1 MLVLGG
7 DEGGTGDQ
15 LSPRNDVWRSSDGKT
30 WVRQSATSP
39 WAARKFFGAAM
50 DNDDRTSLVVCV
62 AVARAASMIDL
73 RGFGSQLARCSFS
86 GPGVDATPLVWSEC
100 VCFLAGYDGFAHH
113 DVWLGDAEG
122 IGSWFASHVT
132 EKAATTSLRTPVAAS
147 ESMAA
152 SWRRRV
158 WKVFSAEMRGNFRLQ
173 RLPQMTGG
181 RSEVGMRGLMCA
193 PSLQS
198 GFNQVRRHG
207 LHELD
212 MWRWWIQKVTLSS
225 SSVERDLQASW
236 QTCGRPSALT
246 WSICTT
252 CWS

>member
-1 MLVLGG
+1 MEIAGPRHGHAVLCSRSGELLVLGG

-73 RGFGSQLARCSFS
+73 RGIGSQLARCSFS

-132 EKAATTSLRTPVAAS
+132 EKAATTSLRP
-147 ESMAA
+147 
-152 SWRRRV
+152 
-158 WKVFSAEMRGNFRLQ
+158 RGNHGEERKD
-173 RLPQMTGG
+173 
-181 RSEVGMRGLMCA
+181 
-193 PSLQS
+193 PS
-198 GFNQVRRHG
+198 
-207 LHELD
+207 
-212 MWRWWIQKVTLSS
+212 
-225 SSVERDLQASW
+225 
-236 QTCGRPSALT
+236 
-246 WSICTT
+246 
-252 CWS
+252 